1 MQSTYRPELAKMLA
15 KAGVSLVD
23 VKRDQ
28 IPVAKIEKR
37 QKWYTVT
44 AAEFSD
50 AHIHLEID
58 FSATQKM

>member
-15 KAGVSLVD
+15 MAGVSLVD

>member
-1 MQSTYRPELAKMLA
+1 MQSTYRPEFAKMLA
-15 KAGVSLVD
+15 KASVSLVD

-28 IPVAKIEKR
+28 TPLAKIEKR

-50 AHIHLEID
+50 AHIHLEMD
-58 FSATQKM
+58 FRATQKM